1 MEIFLFLLLC
11 IPWPIFILLNM
22 CVSPFKPRKT
32 HRTPSEICKTVI
44 KNNTKKFKNDIELVW
59 ASSKDYTDMWT
70 RDVFF
75 TSFVTK
81 DNIIRTLAHFQRKD
95 GLIPLYIGQ
104 GNACLKMFCGQRP
117 FGNIKAHYVDAKTDN
132 EPTDSCFQ
140 FIILVMESR
149 DTLFKANAVGA
160 WDYMQSKINKTGL
173 IYEVGLGTW
182 QDTIKHKG
190 NVLYTNVLYY
200 KATQLLYPY
209 KAIAIRKAIFKYLWN
224 GHFLQCSTTNE
235 SFGQVGNALAILY
248 GLTNKEQTKS
258 IIDIHNT
265 YFPEKW
271 PSPNK
276 KINLKKKTTSK
287 AFEWY
292 EVYLPCYPL
301 GNSNYHNG
309 WSWSW
314 VNMLFQKVHKKH
326 YYGSDIQK
334 WGTLYEVY
342 DHTGQPI
349 RTLLYKSQPD
359 FSEACGVFLD
369 IDTNQTL
376 KL

>member
-1 MEIFLFLLLC
+1 MEILLFLLLC
-11 IPWPIFILLNM
+11 IPWPLFVLFNI
-22 CVSPFKPRKT
+22 CVSPFKARQSDKPAA
-32 HRTPSEICKTVI
+32 EICKEAI
-44 KNNTKKFKNDIELVW
+44 ENNTKRFKHDIELVW

-75 TSFVTK
+75 TMFINK

-117 FGNIKAHYVDAKTDN
+117 SGKIHAFYADAKTEN

-140 FIILVMESR
+140 FIIMVMESQ
-149 DTLFKANAVGA
+149 DTLFRANAVGA
-160 WDYMQSKINKTGL
+160 WNYMQSKINQTGL
-173 IYEVGLGTW
+173 IYEHGLGTW

-190 NVLYTNVLYY
+190 NILYTNILYY
-200 KATQLLYPY
+200 RATQLLYPY
-209 KAIAIRKAIFKYLWN
+209 KAPAIREAIFKHLWN
-224 GHFLQCSTTNE
+224 GCFFKCSTTND

-248 GLTNKEQTKS
+248 GLTNKQQKNS

-276 KINLKKKTTSK
+276 KINLKDKTTSK

-309 WSWSW
+309 WSWAW
-314 VNMLFQKVHKKH
+314 VNILFQKVHQKH
-326 YYGSDIQK
+326 FYGSDIQK
-334 WGTLYEVY
+334 WGTMYEVY
-342 DHTGQPI
+342 DNKGQPI

-369 IDTNQTL
+369 INTNQTL